1 MRRTTT
7 KIVSLF
13 LAVVMAVMAIP
24 AVTTAAE
31 TPDMKLTDVEY
42 VDSGKVYTDVKAGSW
57 YESAVEY
64 VSTYG
69 IMGGAGNADTFKPS
83 DLSTRAM
90 IAVILYRI
98 DGEPEVEKEAPFKD
112 VSAKWCKKAIDWA
125 YNSGVVQGSSATT
138 FNPNGN
144 VTRQELVTMLYRYVE
159 YKNLDKTGVGDLEE
173 FPDSSLV
180 SKWAWDALAWGVC
193 QGFVRGRTA
202 GDTVQL
208 APRGNSQRNEMA
220 TIFLRFCEKYD
231 LVEEIDVTLDDIFAD
246 IKSDRVKKVIFDA
259 DSGNEMDDQY
269 SLAYAVASEKM
280 NILSVNATLFLNT
293 ALVPTYEEGMME
305 GYRENKR
312 ILDAIGYG
320 NIPQYKGCPTPITE
334 TPGFSPVAS
343 EASDNIIK
351 TAHESDE
358 LIYVVATGALTNVA
372 SAILKDPTI
381 LDRICVVW
389 MGGGAQGTGDGS
401 GFNTHQDYKAAQ
413 FVINSGANFVM
424 LPGAGPKGGGTD
436 ALLGDKKLLELAFPG
451 EDELSTLFRE
461 TLPRETDPEYFD
473 SNTNYTGEGE
483 WWHIFWD
490 LAAVALFECNEGM
503 DLEIITAPR
512 IRNDMSMAENEKGR
526 NNIICMNYLDVD
538 AVFDQAFSYIND
550 LIAAK
555 NFEPMTL
562 NEVLEDLKSD
572 RVKKVIFDADAGNEI
587 DDQYAFAYAVGSDRI
602 NVQSASASHFLNT
615 ALVPTREAGMLEGYN
630 ELKRVLKLID
640 HEEIPVY
647 KGCGDSVTKDEDYG
661 NRFPDVIPINSEAVD
676 NIISTAKKSN
686 EIVYIVVTGC
696 ATNISCAIAKDP
708 TIKDKICVIWLG
720 SNHIDYGGAG
730 EFNLGQDNTAGR
742 YLINCGVNL
751 VWLPAFSSDST
762 KGTQVLKT
770 GKAFLQSSFPG
781 TDEASS
787 YFREDLPL
795 EHDGSYATD
804 TAFDGSGKWWHI
816 FWDVAGV
823 TVLDRPDLCSFS
835 IITAPRL
842 RADDTFDTSDNSR
855 HKIIVLD
862 KITDPATALD
872 VMAEAINE
880 VIAK

>member
-1 MRRTTT
+1 MKNKLTALLLV
-7 KIVSLF
+7 IVMLIS
-13 LAVVMAVMAIP
+13 
-24 AVTTAAE
+24 AVTFTSAADSYDI
-31 TPDMKLTDVEY
+31 TLDTHEY
-42 VDSGKVYTDVKAGSW
+42 VDSAKTYKDVAAGSW
-57 YESAVEY
+57 YQAAVEY

-69 IMGGAGNADTFKPS
+69 IMGGAGSADTFKPS

-90 IAVILYRI
+90 IAVILHRI
-98 DGEPEVEKEAPFKD
+98 EGEPAAGKNAPFTD
-112 VSAKWCKKAIDWA
+112 VTADWCRPAIDWA
-125 YNSGVVQGSSATT
+125 YETGVVKGSSATT

-144 VTRQELVTMLYRYVE
+144 VTRQELLTMLFRFVE

-173 FPDSSLV
+173 FPDYKQV
-180 SKWAWDALAWGVC
+180 ADWAWDGLAWGVS
-193 QGFVRGRTA
+193 QGFVRGRSSGESVT
-202 GDTVQL
+202 L
-208 APRGNSQRNEMA
+208 APRGNSQRDEMA
-220 TIFLRFCEKYD
+220 TVFLRFCEKYD
-231 LVEEIDVTLDDIFAD
+231 LVEEADVTLDDIFAD

-269 SLAYAVASEKM
+269 ALAYAVASETM
-280 NILSVNATLFLNT
+280 DILSVNATLFLNT
-293 ALVPTYEEGMME
+293 ALVPTFEEGMME

-320 NIPQYKGCPTPITE
+320 DIPQFKGCPNPITAS
-334 TPGFSPVAS
+334 PGVSPVAS
-343 EASDNIIK
+343 EAVDNIIK

-389 MGGGAQGTGDGS
+389 MGGGGQGTGDGG
-401 GFNTHQDYKAAQ
+401 GFNCGQDYKAAQ
-413 FVINSGANFVM
+413 FVLNSGAHFVM

-436 ALLGDKKLLELAFPG
+436 ALKGDKALLQAAFPG
-451 EDELSTLFRE
+451 TDELSTLFRE
-461 TLPRETDPEYFD
+461 TLPRECDPEHFD
-473 SNTNYTGEGE
+473 ADTNYTGEGK

-490 LAAVALFECNEGM
+490 LAAVALFECNEDM
-503 DLEIITAPR
+503 DIEIITAPR
-512 IRNDMSMAENEKGR
+512 IRNDMSMAEKEKGR
-526 NNIICMNYLDVD
+526 HNILCMNSLDVD
-538 AVFDQAFSYIND
+538 AVFDQAFGYINGF
-550 LIAAK
+550 IAAK

-562 NEVLEDLKSD
+562 EEILADIKSD

-602 NVQSASASHFLNT
+602 NVHSASASHFLNT
-615 ALVPTREAGMLEGYN
+615 ALVPNREAGMLEGYN
-630 ELKRVLKLID
+630 ELKRVLKLIG

-647 KGCGDSVTKDEDYG
+647 KGCGGSVTKDEDYG
-661 NRFPDVIPINSEAVD
+661 NRLPDVIPINSEAVD

-751 VWLPAFSSDST
+751 VWIPAFSSDST

-816 FWDVAGV
+816 FWDVAGI

-842 RADDTFDTSDNSR
+842 RADDTFDTSDKSR
-855 HKIIVLD
+855 HKVIILD
-862 KITDPATALD
+862 KIDPTPALNA
-872 VMAEAINE
+872 MAETVNS
-880 VIAK
+880 VIK